1 MNAKAFLQQIEKL
14 DTLIANTEV
23 DVQFW
28 RDLATNTAVNMS
40 GERVQSSGN
49 HDTTEKAICTYLDLE
64 AENEKRIK
72 ELAAIRRDI
81 ISVIEQLKPVEYDLL
96 HLVYVQ
102 RKTLMDVAIKHD
114 RSYSWATTTHSIA
127 LKHVQKILDERGT
140 NAPTN
145 TEN

>member
-14 DTLIANTEV
+14 DILIANTEA

-28 RDLATNTAVNMS
+28 RDIANNTAVNMS
-40 GERVQSSGN
+40 GEKVQSSGN
-49 HDTTEKAICTYLDLE
+49 HDTTAKAICTYLDLE

-81 ISVIEQLKPVEYDLL
+81 ISVIEQLNPVEYDLL

-114 RSYSWATTTHSIA
+114 RSYSWATTMHSIA
-127 LKHVQKILDERGT
+127 LKQVQKILDERYSKV
-140 NAPTN
+140 
-145 TEN
+145 

>member
-127 LKHVQKILDERGT
+127 LKHVQIILDERDT
-140 NAPTN
+140 RRVI
-145 TEN
+145 EE

>member
-1 MNAKAFLQQIEKL
+1 MNAKAFLEQIEKL
-14 DTLIANTEV
+14 DILIANTEV

-64 AENEKRIK
+64 AENEKRVREFAK
-72 ELAAIRRDI
+72 VRRDI

-114 RSYSWATTTHSIA
+114 RSYSWATTMHSIA
-127 LKHVQKILDERGT
+127 LKQVQKILDERKK
-140 NAPTN
+140 NK
-145 TEN
+145 EQ

>member
-14 DTLIANTEV
+14 DILIANTEV

-64 AENEKRIK
+64 AENEKRIR

-127 LKHVQKILDERGT
+127 LKHVQKILDER
-140 NAPTN
+140 N
-145 TEN
+145 TRRVIEE

>member
-1 MNAKAFLQQIEKL
+1 MNAKAFLEQIEKL
-14 DTLIANTEV
+14 DILIANTEV

-64 AENEKRIK
+64 AENEKRVREFAK
-72 ELAAIRRDI
+72 VRRDI

-102 RKTLMDVAIKHD
+102 RKTLTDVAIKHD
-114 RSYSWATTTHSIA
+114 RSYSWATTMHSIA
-127 LKHVQKILDERGT
+127 LKQVQKILDER
-140 NAPTN
+140 
-145 TEN
+145 ERKE

>member
-1 MNAKAFLQQIEKL
+1 MNAKAFLEQIEKL
-14 DTLIANTEV
+14 DILIANTEV

-64 AENEKRIK
+64 AENEKRVREYAK
-72 ELAAIRRDI
+72 VRRDI

-96 HLVYVQ
+96 YMVYVR
-102 RKTLMDVAIKHD
+102 RKTLTDVAIKHD
-114 RSYSWATTTHSIA
+114 RSYSWATTMHSIA
-127 LKHVQKILDERGT
+127 LKQVQKILDERDRK
-140 NAPTN
+140 
-145 TEN
+145 E

>member
-1 MNAKAFLQQIEKL
+1 MRAKTFLRQIEKL
-14 DTLIANTEV
+14 DVLIANTET

-64 AENEKRIK
+64 AENDKRIR

-81 ISVIEQLKPVEYDLL
+81 ISVIEQLPPIDYDLL

-102 RKTLMDVAIKHD
+102 HKTLQDVAIKHD
-114 RSYSWATTTHSIA
+114 RSYSWATTTHGRA
-127 LKHVQKILDERGT
+127 LKEVQKILDER
-140 NAPTN
+140 
-145 TEN
+145 EKKCQL

>member
-1 MNAKAFLQQIEKL
+1 MNAKEFLQQIEKL

-40 GERVQSSGN
+40 GERVQSSGS
-49 HDTTEKAICTYLDLE
+49 HDTTAKAICTYLDLE

-72 ELAAIRRDI
+72 KLAAVRQEI
-81 ISVIEQLKPVEYDLL
+81 IDVIEQLKPVEYDLL

-127 LKHVQKILDERGT
+127 LKQVQKILNER
-140 NAPTN
+140 
-145 TEN
+145 EKKDV

>member
-14 DTLIANTEV
+14 DILIANTEA

-28 RDLATNTAVNMS
+28 RDIANNTAVNMS
-40 GERVQSSGN
+40 GEKVQSSGC
-49 HDTTEKAICTYLDLE
+49 HDTTAKAICTYLDLE

-81 ISVIEQLKPVEYDLL
+81 IGVIEQLNPVEYDLL

-114 RSYSWATTTHSIA
+114 RSYSWATTMHSIA
-127 LKHVQKILDERGT
+127 LKQVQKILDERYSKV
-140 NAPTN
+140 
-145 TEN
+145 